1 MRPTSTSAEVS
12 IMVAMSA
19 ESIILGGVIVCWIL
33 PVLTLVFFMLKP

>member
-1 MRPTSTSAEVS
+1 
-12 IMVAMSA
+12 MVAMTVA